1 MRALPLGAKRERSR
15 LLRRKSAVFAFAK
28 DYFSAPH
35 SFFPKK
41 PKGFGKLGAL
51 AKNVIFARAEDYYI
65 PYVTLSEPPKSGE
78 SNGSEHI
85 RALAVCSQCCLTD
98 CIRLSTFLAQL
109 PRQARD
115 ETERHALPL
124 LAFPTMGKVWKK
136 AKKRK
141 RRRRI
146 ICGGM
151 FVIPLPS
158 RRRPPLQY
166 RAPLRGRRCA
176 FAVRARQR

>member
-1 MRALPLGAKRERSR
+1 MP
-15 LLRRKSAVFAFAK
+15 FAR
-28 DYFSAPH
+28 DYFNAPH
-35 SFFPKK
+35 SLFPKK
-41 PKGFGKLGAL
+41 PKGFGKLGAR

-65 PYVTLSEPPKSGE
+65 PYVTLSEPPKGGE

-85 RALAVCSQCCLTD
+85 RASAVCSLCCLTG

-115 ETERHALPL
+115 DTERHARPL

-158 RRRPPLQY
+158 RRRPLCRPAPFRSLQFRRRPPLQY